1 VAPPFLRLGIDY
13 PSLVIR
19 RMTRRWGSFTA
30 AGNLVLN
37 RDLIRASP
45 RLIDYVVAHELAHGS
60 HPDHG
65 PEWQSLLTRVM
76 PDWHERKALLELQL
90 I

>member
-13 PSLVIR
+13 PSLV
-19 RMTRRWGSFTA
+19 TRRWGSFTA